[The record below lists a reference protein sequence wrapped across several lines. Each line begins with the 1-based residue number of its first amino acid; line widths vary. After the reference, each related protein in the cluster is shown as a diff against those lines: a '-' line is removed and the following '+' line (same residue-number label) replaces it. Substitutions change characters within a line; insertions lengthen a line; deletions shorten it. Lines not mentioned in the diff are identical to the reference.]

1 MANTYYRDPATG
13 ERLPER
19 RSVVDRRGPSAF
31 LSIFSSPYR
40 RRKSKGRRKTD
51 RGAYVDV
58 YDSRSWS
65 IAIMVLILSFFDAVL
80 TAFQV
85 TAGSA
90 REVNPVMNAVLS
102 QGGVTAF
109 LGVKAAMTVF
119 PMAVILVH
127 KEWALG
133 RFAARLCLYSYVL
146 IFFYHM
152 YLIFLAPSI

>member
-1 MANTYYRDPATG
+1 M
-13 ERLPER
+13 
-19 RSVVDRRGPSAF
+19 
-31 LSIFSSPYR
+31 SIFSSPYR

>member
-1 MANTYYRDPATG
+1 
-13 ERLPER
+13 
-19 RSVVDRRGPSAF
+19 
-31 LSIFSSPYR
+31 
-40 RRKSKGRRKTD
+40 
-51 RGAYVDV
+51 
-58 YDSRSWS
+58 
-65 IAIMVLILSFFDAVL
+65 MVLILSFFDAVL

-119 PMAVILVH
+119 PMAVIFVH